1 MGTESHLIN
10 IEILDNHEEATIGA
24 FLICDLC
31 AMVGK
36 TINGGCVSIF
46 CHKPHTNYTLRLI
59 Y

>member
-31 AMVGK
+31 AMVGT
-36 TINGGCVSIF
+36 TINRGVSVYLV
-46 CHKPHTNYTLRLI
+46 TNLIPIRLLD
-59 Y
+59 